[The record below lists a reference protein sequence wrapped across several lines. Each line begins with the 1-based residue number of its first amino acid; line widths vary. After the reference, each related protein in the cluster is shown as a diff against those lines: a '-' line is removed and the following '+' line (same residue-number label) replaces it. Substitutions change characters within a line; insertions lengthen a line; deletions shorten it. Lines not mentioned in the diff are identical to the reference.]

1 MARKG
6 IDLIKKESF
15 FRSVLGAKARGD
27 ISEARTEEAL
37 ERLKRRGRIV
47 DYIRATGMNLWDRR
61 GVDFIVIILEGARY
75 KIVFLQ
81 IKSSWIGTIKHKNT
95 MARMRRRGINNMF
108 SNISVVIVNKRDS
121 IEDLCVKIL
130 KTIITYKF

>member
-1 MARKG
+1 MAKKG

-61 GVDFIVIILEGARY
+61 GVDFIIILPVGAHY
-75 KIVFLQ
+75 KTIYLQ
-81 IKSSWIGTIKHKNT
+81 IKSSLIGVIKHKNA
-95 MARMRRRGINNMF
+95 MARTRMRKREIKNMF
-108 SNISVVIVNKRDS
+108 NIPVIIINERDSTEDISVR
-121 IEDLCVKIL
+121 IL
-130 KTIITYKF
+130 KKIRRES